1 MTIFD
6 WALLT
11 LDCFSSGLGGLLVGL
26 LVGGLLVGLLLGG
39 LLVGLLVGGLL
50 VGLLVGGLL
59 VGLLV
64 GGLLVGLLLGA
75 FSSDC
80 FLGAFFLDC
89 FLVGGLLVGLRLGSL
104 LVEVLG
110 GFLGWLRELSRVASR
125 RLRAFWGCFSVA
137 SCLDCFLGALSAGF
151 SAASSFLAAQK
162 AAFFSSFG
170 LLFLLSGSA
179 SWAAFRLF
187 QDDCSGASVSSSS
200 CVSRRRLGPGVGE
213 R

>member
-1 MTIFD
+1 M
-6 WALLT
+6 
-11 LDCFSSGLGGLLVGL
+11 
-26 LVGGLLVGLLLGG
+26 
-39 LLVGLLVGGLL
+39 
-50 VGLLVGGLL
+50 
-59 VGLLV
+59 
-64 GGLLVGLLLGA
+64 
-75 FSSDC
+75 
-80 FLGAFFLDC
+80 
-89 FLVGGLLVGLRLGSL
+89 
-104 LVEVLG
+104 EVLG

-137 SCLDCFLGALSAGF
+137 SCLDCFLGAFSLDCFSVSLSAGF